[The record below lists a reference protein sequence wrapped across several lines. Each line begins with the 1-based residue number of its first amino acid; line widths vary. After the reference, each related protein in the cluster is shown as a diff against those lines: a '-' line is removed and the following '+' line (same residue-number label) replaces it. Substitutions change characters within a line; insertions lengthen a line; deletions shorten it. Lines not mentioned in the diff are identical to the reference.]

1 MEPAQLAI
9 QSMQSGSCSAPMT
22 MVPPC
27 CSAGAVVALADE
39 VEVGAADEED
49 EPPEELEEQ
58 AESARLAAAPP
69 ASSTMARRLR
79 PSERV
84 AVMGVLPL
92 GRQAAMHEFSDR
104 RAARETMQARL
115 TNS

>member
-27 CSAGAVVALADE
+27 CSTGAVVALADE
-39 VEVGAADEED
+39 AEVGAAGEDD

-84 AVMGVLPL
+84 AVMGSSLW
-92 GRQAAMHEFSDR
+92 ADR
-104 RAARETMQARL
+104 RRC
-115 TNS
+115 TNSPTVGWPERQCKQD